1 MYPMRMKAGD
11 IQTRV
16 MMSRL
21 LLKMEEQ
28 PEIGREL
35 GLEDVS
41 VYPDCTGTEG
51 NDTEPAD
58 TVSAE
63 KERITC

>member
-11 IQTRV
+11 IQSRV

-21 LLKMEEQ
+21 LLKMEER
-28 PEIGREL
+28 PEISRKV
-35 GLEDVS
+35 GLEDIS
-41 VYPDCTGTEG
+41 IYPDCS
-51 NDTEPAD
+51 DTEKDTKPAD

>member
-1 MYPMRMKAGD
+1 M
-11 IQTRV
+11 

-21 LLKMEEQ
+21 LLKMEER
-28 PEIGREL
+28 PEISRKL
-35 GLEDVS
+35 GLEDIS
-41 VYPDCTGTEG
+41 IYPDCS
-51 NDTEPAD
+51 DTEKDTKPAD